1 MNTSYTIYQNFLDIV
16 EKRNNATA
24 LYYEGKCISFNS
36 LKNKVNRL
44 AYYFEE
50 QGLKKDDVVL
60 IVGPNTPEIIAAFL
74 ACSQKGLISY
84 LLTPLAK
91 ENVIIEEAK
100 NKNAKII
107 VILSALMNN
116 YTNLLKE
123 RFNFL
128 IVSPTDSL
136 NCIKKIGFDILNKE
150 TLKVYKQNKRLPS
163 YKKIKKIDDRYE
175 IYDNK
180 SGKIYLSSG
189 GTSGKPKT
197 IVLSDFSILSLI
209 DVAPEVL
216 GENIKKE
223 VQSKFMLACLPM
235 FHGFGLVMGILTLM
249 LHGGADSILP
259 KFRSQK
265 VVDLIEKNKC
275 NIIIGVPAMFEA
287 LLKNKNFYGE
297 KLKNID
303 ICFIGG
309 DFIPPSLLQRFNKRL
324 EENGSNAKVFEGY
337 GLTETVTVMSVNTF
351 ENNCLGSVG
360 KPINNVKVKILDDD
374 HNVLNRFEKGEIVIS
389 GPTLMNGY
397 LEGESNFI
405 EIDKERYVLSGDIGY
420 LDDEGF
426 LFFVSRK
433 KRIIKKKGY
442 NIFPLEIEKY
452 ISSLDE
458 VENCSYLSKNGNAEE
473 ETYLFLEI
481 KSQDQENVKNK
492 VIELIRKNGQEYE
505 VPDHVIFI
513 DKFPKTPVGKVDYP
527 KLLEKIN

>member
-1 MNTSYTIYQNFLDIV
+1 M
-16 EKRNNATA
+16 
-24 LYYEGKCISFNS
+24 
-36 LKNKVNRL
+36 
-44 AYYFEE
+44 
-50 QGLKKDDVVL
+50 
-60 IVGPNTPEIIAAFL
+60 
-74 ACSQKGLISY
+74 
-84 LLTPLAK
+84 
-91 ENVIIEEAK
+91 
-100 NKNAKII
+100 
-107 VILSALMNN
+107 
-116 YTNLLKE
+116 
-123 RFNFL
+123 
-128 IVSPTDSL
+128 
-136 NCIKKIGFDILNKE
+136 
-150 TLKVYKQNKRLPS
+150 
-163 YKKIKKIDDRYE
+163 
-175 IYDNK
+175 YDNK

-309 DFIPPSLLQRFNKRL
+309 DFIPPSLLQRFNKKL
-324 EENGSNAKVFEGY
+324 EENGSKAKVFEGY

-374 HNVLNRFEKGEIVIS
+374 HNVLNCFEKGEIAIS

-481 KSQDQENVKNK
+481 KSQEQENIKNK

-505 VPDHVIFI
+505 VPDQVIILSF
-513 DKFPKTPVGKVDYP
+513 
-527 KLLEKIN
+527 

>member
-1 MNTSYTIYQNFLDIV
+1 MTRHKEQAKRLYENLQEEADYVFLLYGNNTD
-16 EKRNNATA
+16 
-24 LYYEGKCISFNS
+24 
-36 LKNKVNRL
+36 KVNKEIREKIKLVPRDRSMLLIATGQKIGEGFDCPRL
-44 AYYFEE
+44 DTLMLAAPVSFPGRLEQYVGRLNRDYPEKKEVIVYDYIDSHMYYF
-50 QGLKKDDVVL
+50 
-60 IVGPNTPEIIAAFL
+60 
-74 ACSQKGLISY
+74 
-84 LLTPLAK
+84 
-91 ENVIIEEAK
+91 
-100 NKNAKII
+100 NKMYVKR
-107 VILSALMNN
+107 LRT
-116 YTNLLKE
+116 Y
-123 RFNFL
+123 
-128 IVSPTDSL
+128 
-136 NCIKKIGFDILNKE
+136 KKIGFDILNKE

-324 EENGSNAKVFEGY
+324 EENGSKAKVFEGY

-374 HNVLNRFEKGEIVIS
+374 HNVLNCFEKGEIAIS

-481 KSQDQENVKNK
+481 KSQEQENIKNK

>member
-175 IYDNK
+175 MYDNK

-235 FHGFGLVMGILTLM
+235 FPYLKYQILF
-249 LHGGADSILP
+249 S
-259 KFRSQK
+259 
-265 VVDLIEKNKC
+265 
-275 NIIIGVPAMFEA
+275 
-287 LLKNKNFYGE
+287 
-297 KLKNID
+297 
-303 ICFIGG
+303 
-309 DFIPPSLLQRFNKRL
+309 
-324 EENGSNAKVFEGY
+324 
-337 GLTETVTVMSVNTF
+337 
-351 ENNCLGSVG
+351 
-360 KPINNVKVKILDDD
+360 
-374 HNVLNRFEKGEIVIS
+374 
-389 GPTLMNGY
+389 
-397 LEGESNFI
+397 
-405 EIDKERYVLSGDIGY
+405 
-420 LDDEGF
+420 
-426 LFFVSRK
+426 
-433 KRIIKKKGY
+433 
-442 NIFPLEIEKY
+442 
-452 ISSLDE
+452 
-458 VENCSYLSKNGNAEE
+458 
-473 ETYLFLEI
+473 
-481 KSQDQENVKNK
+481 
-492 VIELIRKNGQEYE
+492 
-505 VPDHVIFI
+505 
-513 DKFPKTPVGKVDYP
+513 
-527 KLLEKIN
+527 